1 MSLAPKSCCPVSG
14 FLLSLT
20 VPLSVIAYLWRLG
33 WNPPKPRNEVI
44 QISGWG
50 GEFWSNKL
58 GTEILVLKTIVLAM
72 KAPCGAYLI
81 PYSVFYVSNIKTF
94 LVTGPTPI
102 ITIISQTITEQGPW
116 WWSSG
121 QHARLLLWP
130 SEFESRWRLQFF
142 PKHLCFKK
150 NENKQKEAR
159 VVPLKTNRETL
170 LIFISYRQD
179 LLAFWDRQFENGFE
193 LNRNIWVDGTRGVSQ
208 QKATAAHRLWIVMWN
223 DGWGDHTCEQ
233 NLLCKHRVLT
243 I

>member
-1 MSLAPKSCCPVSG
+1 MYWNYWIQTSQTGDQTFSDPSPTFSVIVPSLTGLDLTKHKNIFLFLCTETTESKPVQLETRQTFSGPYPTVSIRYRSLTVLDLTKQENISLAPKSCCPVSG

-130 SEFESRWRLQFF
+130 SEFESRHRIL
-142 PKHLCFKK
+142 
-150 NENKQKEAR
+150 
-159 VVPLKTNRETL
+159 
-170 LIFISYRQD
+170 
-179 LLAFWDRQFENGFE
+179 
-193 LNRNIWVDGTRGVSQ
+193 DGHFS
-208 QKATAAHRLWIVMWN
+208 H
-223 DGWGDHTCEQ
+223 
-233 NLLCKHRVLT
+233 
-243 I
+243 